1 MIENIIVADDSS
13 TARMIIKRCLEI
25 AGAADANFVEAS
37 NGEEALEIARDQP
50 VDLIVT
56 DLNMP
61 VMDGRE
67 LIQHV
72 KASPKLTQLPIL
84 VISSA
89 GNDAVKEDLIKQGAF
104 AVVDKPISPAGVAS
118 VLQNITDQNQWG

>member
-1 MIENIIVADDSS
+1 MLENIIIADDSS

-25 AGAADANFVEAS
+25 AGAVDANFLEAA
-37 NGEEALEIARDQP
+37 NGEEALQLAKEHS

-61 VMDGRE
+61 IMDGRA
-67 LIQHV
+67 LIRHV
-72 KASPKLTQLPIL
+72 KTSPKLTHLPIL

-89 GNDAVKEDLIKQGAF
+89 GNDAVRQDLLRQGAT
-104 AVVDKPISPAGVAS
+104 AVIDKPVSPAALAS
-118 VLQNITDQNQWG
+118 VFQDISNDTEWG

>member
-1 MIENIIVADDSS
+1 MIENIIIADDSS

-25 AGAADANFVEAS
+25 AGVADANFLEAG
-37 NGEEALEIARDQP
+37 NGEEALRLAKEQP

-61 VMDGRE
+61 VMDGRS
-67 LIQHV
+67 LIRYV
-72 KASPKLTQLPIL
+72 KASPKLTDLPIL

-89 GNDAVKEDLIKQGAF
+89 GNEAVRDELLKQGAF
-104 AVVDKPISPAGVAS
+104 AVVDKPVTPAVVAAALES
-118 VLQNITDQNQWG
+118 ITDHNQWG